1 MSDHQQPLLRSES
14 GQNFLKSVYALQQEM
29 ERVSTNALADVLG
42 ISAPSVTDMAQRLE
56 EAGLLDYQKYRGVV
70 LTDRGQRAA
79 LQIIRRHRLIELYL
93 VEQLGYALHEVHDEA
108 ENLEHAVSDRF
119 VEAVSARLGHPLLDP
134 HGDPIPAEDGT
145 IAHRDLR
152 PLADWPLH
160 RPAAIAQIRAASP
173 AMLEY
178 IIGRGIALGTPVE
191 VLARDP
197 FDGPITLLLGGRE
210 QIIGHNVAACLL
222 IEDAPAAPPD
232 PAGC

>member
-1 MSDHQQPLLRSES
+1 MSDYQQPLLRSES
-14 GQNFLKSVYALQQEM
+14 VQNFLKSVYALQQEM

-56 EAGLLDYQKYRGVV
+56 EASLLDYQKYRGVV
-70 LTDRGQRAA
+70 LTEKGLQAA

-119 VEAVSARLGHPLLDP
+119 VEAIAAKLGHPDLDP

-145 IAHRDLR
+145 IAHRDLIA
-152 PLADWPLH
+152 LVDWPL
-160 RPAAIAQIRAASP
+160 RTPTSIAQIRAASP
-173 AMLEY
+173 DMLEH
-178 IIGRGIALGTPVE
+178 ITERGFTLGSPVE

-197 FDGPITLLLGGRE
+197 FEGPITLLLDGNE
-210 QIIGHNVAACLL
+210 QIIGHSVASCLL
-222 IEDAPAAPPD
+222 VEDVPA
-232 PAGC
+232 